1 MLKIHFLNVGHGDCI
16 IIENFE
22 TKRNTVIDINRSKEM
37 DSDSKKEVYESYRGL
52 ASAFADMAILESG
65 NISTFQLE
73 AKGYDINLTDPI
85 EYLKQQNIKN
95 IHRFISTHP
104 HMDHISGIKALYDE
118 VGFTNVWISNHTWSP
133 DVSKLSASQKIDWD
147 FYQKLKKN
155 QIEEVTTIKPLEY
168 DTRDFLASDGFKVL
182 APNQNILNQSNS
194 NANHISYVL
203 LLEYAGRKIVFG
215 GDAEN
220 LTWEHIS
227 QIHNDKVKNI
237 DILKASHHGRDSG
250 YHQPSVKNMNPSCTI
265 VSVGKKPSTDAS
277 NKYRTYSDNV
287 WSTRWKGNIV
297 FTFNN
302 DGSGT
307 YSFEYVR

>member
-1 MLKIHFLNVGHGDCI
+1 
-16 IIENFE
+16 
-22 TKRNTVIDINRSKEM
+22 
-37 DSDSKKEVYESYRGL
+37 
-52 ASAFADMAILESG
+52 
-65 NISTFQLE
+65 
-73 AKGYDINLTDPI
+73 
-85 EYLKQQNIKN
+85 
-95 IHRFISTHP
+95 
-104 HMDHISGIKALYDE
+104 MDHISGIKALYDE
-118 VGFTNVWISNHTWSP
+118 IGFTNVWISSHVWSP

-155 QIEEVTTIKPLEY
+155 QIEGVTTIKPLEY

-250 YHQPSVKNMNPSCTI
+250 YHQPSVKNMNPSYTI

-302 DGSGT
+302 DGSGDFLT
-307 YSFEYVR
+307 EYNR

>member
-52 ASAFADMAILESG
+52 ASAFADMDILESG
-65 NISTFQLE
+65 NISRELLE
-73 AKGYDINLTDPI
+73 SKGYNIDLTDPI
-85 EYLKQQNIKN
+85 EYLKRHNITN

-104 HMDHISGIKALYDE
+104 HVDHISGIKKLYYE
-118 VGFTNVWISNHTWSP
+118 IGFTNAWISKHTWNADENNFSEN
-133 DVSKLSASQKIDWD
+133 QKEDWE
-147 FYQKLKKN
+147 FYKKLKNN
-155 QIEEVTTIKPLEY
+155 QVEDVTVINPIEN
-168 DTRDFLASDGFKVL
+168 DTREYLPDDGFSIL
-182 APNQNILNQSNS
+182 APNKEILNAANS
-194 NANHISYVL
+194 NANHISYVI
-203 LLEYAGRKIVFG
+203 LLEYAGRKFVFG
-215 GDAEN
+215 GDAEK

-250 YHQPSVKNMNPSCTI
+250 YHQPSVKNMNPEHTI

-277 NKYRTYSDNV
+277 NKYKNYCDNV
-287 WSTRWKGNIV
+287 WSTRWRGNII
-297 FTFNN
+297 FTFQN

-307 YSFEYVR
+307 YEFEYDR